1 MMATKG
7 AITMAAMVRAA
18 QTAIMA
24 EGTIIAA
31 GTMAIAVVAADAQV
45 ARGPVAAD
53 AVVVVIKTPW

>member
-7 AITMAAMVRAA
+7 AITMPAMGRAA

-31 GTMAIAVVAADAQV
+31 GTMAAAVVAADAQV